1 MHRLFVGLRLPAPIR
16 AALLGVMGGIP
27 HARWQNDDQI
37 HLTIRF
43 IGDVDRH
50 QGEDIAASLAGIAA
64 SAPNV
69 TLHGVGTFDAR
80 GRVDTLWARVTPH
93 DALSALHRKVDR
105 ALVSGGI
112 TADHRAYMPH
122 ITLARFSRSTPP
134 GPALDIYL
142 DDHAGLASTPFD
154 FSHLTLFESHL
165 GHEGASYEVIGR
177 WPFAAD

>member
-1 MHRLFVGLRLPAPIR
+1 MHRLFVGLRPPAPIR

-50 QGEDIAASLAGIAA
+50 QGEDIAASLTGIAA
-64 SAPNV
+64 PAPSV
-69 TLHGVGTFDAR
+69 TLDGVGTFDTH
-80 GRVDTLWARVTPH
+80 GRVETLWAGVAPH
-93 DALSALHRKVDR
+93 DALAGLHRKVDR
-105 ALVSGGI
+105 ALVSAGI
-112 TADHRAYMPH
+112 TADRRAYVPH
-122 ITLARFSRSTPP
+122 ITLARFTRGSPP

-142 DDHAGLASTPFD
+142 GDHAGLASAPFA

-177 WPFAAD
+177 WPFVAD